1 MCLVSSPRRKEA
13 EVARDSLEA
22 EATRARLGLSTLEAE
37 KSLLEEQ
44 VTIAASKVSE
54 GKRVC

>member
-1 MCLVSSPRRKEA
+1 M
-13 EVARDSLEA
+13 ARDSLEA